1 MPAAYLIDAS
11 PYIFRAYFSLP
22 DSIRD
27 PEGQPVQA
35 VHGFVSFL
43 LKLIAEENPSHLAV
57 CFDRSLSTSFRNEF
71 YPPYKAQRPLPP
83 PELEAQLAACEEAAR
98 ALGGATFSDHRYE
111 ADDLIAT
118 LLFRHE
124 PKARVDLPAVV
135 VTSDK
140 DLAQLVGPGVS
151 WYDFGKGERF
161 GPAEVL
167 AKFGVNPCQIAD
179 LLALA
184 GDTVDNIP
192 GVPGIGKKGAAELL
206 LRYPNVEGLYA
217 KLDELTLR
225 TDLRGAR
232 TLAAKLEAGRDL
244 AFLSKRLATVS
255 TEAPIEEPF
264 DFGRDLE
271 FRGADPALVDPL
283 FDRLGFT
290 RMKERI
296 GRWRLASGSW

>member
-27 PEGQPVQA
+27 RDGRPAQA

-43 LKLIAEENPSHLAV
+43 LKLIADEGPSHLAV
-57 CFDRSLSTSFRNEF
+57 CFDRNLSTSFRNEF

-83 PELEAQLAACEEAAR
+83 PELEYQVAACEEAAR
-98 ALGGATFSDHRYE
+98 ALGGATFSDDRYE

-118 LLFRHE
+118 LLSRCG
-124 PKARVDLPAVV
+124 KQNGDARYVV
-135 VTSDK
+135 VSSDK
-140 DLAQLVGPGVS
+140 DLAQLVSERVS
-151 WYDFGKGERF
+151 FYDFAKAERF

-167 AKFGVNPCQIAD
+167 AKFGVAPEQIAD

-184 GDTVDNIP
+184 GDVVDNIP

-206 LRYPNVEGLYA
+206 LRYPHVEGLYA

-244 AFLSKRLATVS
+244 AFLSKRLATVA
-255 TEAPIEEPF
+255 TDAPIAEPF
-264 DFGRDLE
+264 DFDRHLE
-271 FRGADPALVDPL
+271 FHGADPALIDPL
-283 FDRLGFT
+283 FERLGFK
-290 RMKERI
+290 RLKERI
-296 GRWRLASGSW
+296 GRWRTVEA

>member
-27 PEGQPVQA
+27 RDGRPAQA

-57 CFDRSLSTSFRNEF
+57 CFDRSLSTSFRNDM

-83 PELEAQLAACEEAAR
+83 PELELQLAACEEAAL
-98 ALGGATFSDHRYE
+98 ALGAATFIDDRYE

-118 LLFRHE
+118 LLFRHK
-124 PKARVDLPAVV
+124 PHDGSRVV
-135 VTSDK
+135 VVSSDK
-140 DLAQLVGPGVS
+140 DLTQLVGEHVS
-151 WYDFGKGERF
+151 FYDFGKGERF

-167 AKFGVNPCQIAD
+167 AKFGVAPGQIAD

-184 GDTVDNIP
+184 GDAVDNIP

-206 LRYPNVEGLYA
+206 LRYPHIDGLYA
-217 KLDELTLR
+217 KLDELSLR
-225 TDLRGAR
+225 TDLRGAK
-232 TLAAKLEAGRDL
+232 TFAAKLEAGRDL
-244 AFLSKRLATVS
+244 AFLSKSLAKVATD
-255 TEAPIEEPF
+255 APIAEPF

-271 FRGADPALVDPL
+271 FHGADPALIDPL
-283 FDRLGFT
+283 FERLGFK
-290 RMKERI
+290 RLKDRI
-296 GRWRLASGSW
+296 GRWRN

>member
-1 MPAAYLIDAS
+1 MPSAYLIDAS

-27 PEGQPVQA
+27 RDGKPAQA

-57 CFDRSLSTSFRNEF
+57 CFDRSLSSSFRNEI

-83 PELEAQLAACEEAAR
+83 PELENQLLACEEAAR
-98 ALGGATFSDHRYE
+98 ALGGATFIDDRYE

-118 LLFRHE
+118 LLSRYK
-124 PKARVDLPAVV
+124 PNDGSRVV
-135 VTSDK
+135 VVSSDK
-140 DLAQLVGPGVS
+140 DLAQLVGPNVS
-151 WYDFGKGERF
+151 FYDFGKGERF

-167 AKFGVNPCQIAD
+167 AKFGVPPGQIVD

-184 GDTVDNIP
+184 GDAVDNIP

-206 LRYPNVEGLYA
+206 LRYPHVEGLYA

-244 AFLSKRLATVS
+244 AFLSKRLAKVATD
-255 TEAPIEEPF
+255 APIAKSF
-264 DFGRDLE
+264 DFDRHLA
-271 FRGADPALVDPL
+271 FHGADPALVDPL
-283 FDRLGFT
+283 FERLGFK
-290 RMKERI
+290 RLKERI
-296 GRWRLASGSW
+296 GRWRPAEV

>member
-1 MPAAYLIDAS
+1 MSSAYLIDAS

-27 PEGQPVQA
+27 RDGRPAQA
-35 VHGFVSFL
+35 VHGFISFL
-43 LKLIAEENPSHLAV
+43 LKLIADENPSHLAV
-57 CFDRSLSTSFRNEF
+57 CFDRNLSASFRNEI
-71 YPPYKAQRPLPP
+71 YPPYKAQRPQPP
-83 PELEAQLAACEEAAR
+83 PELESQLPACEEAAR
-98 ALGGATFSDHRYE
+98 ALGGATFIDDRYE

-118 LLFRHE
+118 LL
-124 PKARVDLPAVV
+124 ARCKPDDGCRVV
-135 VTSDK
+135 IVSSDK
-140 DLAQLVGPGVS
+140 DLTQLVGEHVS
-151 WYDFGKGERF
+151 FYDFGKGERF

-167 AKFGVNPCQIAD
+167 TKFGVKPEQIVD

-184 GDTVDNIP
+184 GDAVDNIP

-244 AFLSKRLATVS
+244 AFLSKNLAKVATD
-255 TEAPIEEPF
+255 APIAKPF
-264 DFGRDLE
+264 DFDRHLQ
-271 FRGADPALVDPL
+271 FHGADPALVDPL
-283 FDRLGFT
+283 FERLGFK
-290 RMKERI
+290 RLKDRI
-296 GRWRLASGSW
+296 GRWR